1 MTEHLELT
9 VSPNVDAAQ
18 LARRFIDGISR
29 RFALDADVATS
40 IKVLAS
46 DAASDATRAS
56 HSIEIRVT
64 CDESA
69 INIAIEGA
77 GLQPPAVVSPPPGLT
92 VLGGERSIRV
102 SVARP

>member
-1 MTEHLELT
+1 MPPNSRGDSST
-9 VSPNVDAAQ
+9 VSREGSHST
-18 LARRFIDGISR
+18 LTF
-29 RFALDADVATS
+29 ATS

-69 INIAIEGA
+69 ISIAIEGA